1 MKDILSV
8 IVLLEMRTQRYA
20 LGSHSA
26 AILVDMYR
34 MAAAVF
40 AYRNQNCSE
49 FYCGTN
55 PYQKQRKRAGF
66 SIFQTFYLFEVS

>member
-1 MKDILSV
+1 
-8 IVLLEMRTQRYA
+8 MRTRRYA

-26 AILVDMYR
+26 AILVDMHR
-34 MAAAVF
+34 MATAAF
-40 AYRNQNCSE
+40 AYRAEKYSE